1 VTEPDVSREMG
12 RHTTKT
18 LKRRYD
24 LRGDMSADRSVL
36 RQAIER
42 GERDGGA
49 IEFKERLTREV
60 HLADGRKESLAAQLR
75 HRVLSGDG
83 EATYVV
89 GVTDDGGIA
98 GIPPERFSETM
109 DVLSLLAEEADA
121 HIHDVETWG
130 VTADETADDRRSVEA
145 AGDPGAVHRDDGD
158 DRGLVGIAT
167 IREGS
172 VLETDDA
179 HVVVGTAG
187 HVDHGKSTL
196 VGSLVT
202 GQADD
207 GQGGTRG
214 FLDVQPHEI
223 ERGLS
228 ADLSYA
234 VYGFDD
240 GDPVRMD
247 NPHRKQDRARIVE
260 EADRLV
266 SFVDTVGHEPWL
278 RTTIRGL
285 VGQRIDY
292 GLLVVAADDGPTR
305 TTREHLGILL
315 ATELP
320 TIVAVTKTDLVSE
333 ERIEEVSRE
342 IESLLRDVDRTPLS
356 VERHGVATALDEI
369 GESVVPIV
377 RTSAV
382 SGDGLGNL
390 DTLFASLPKRS
401 TPDREE
407 FRMYVD
413 RSYDVKGVGAVASG
427 TVNSGAVETGDE
439 LLVGPMADGSFRE
452 VEVRSIEM
460 HYHRVDRATAGRIV
474 GIALK
479 GIPES
484 SLERGMVLLPRTA
497 DPEPVREFE
506 AEVVV
511 LNHPTR
517 IQSGYEPVV
526 HLETASEAAEF
537 TPEDGRL
544 LPGDTG
550 RTRVRFK
557 FRPYLVEEGQRFVF
571 REGSSKGVGTVT
583 GVGAGSEPAPA
594 DD

>member
-1 VTEPDVSREMG
+1 
-12 RHTTKT
+12 
-18 LKRRYD
+18 
-24 LRGDMSADRSVL
+24 MSADRSAL
-36 RQAIER
+36 RRALER

-49 IEFKERLTREV
+49 IEFKERLTREI
-60 HLADGRKESLAAQLR
+60 HLADGRMESLVAQLR

-89 GVTDDGGIA
+89 GVTDDGGLA
-98 GIPPERFSETM
+98 GIAPEAFSETM

-121 HIHDVETWG
+121 HIADVETWSAG
-130 VTADETADDRRSVEA
+130 ADGEGDA
-145 AGDPGAVHRDDGD
+145 A
-158 DRGLVGIAT
+158 GLVGLAT
-167 IREGS
+167 VREGAMFA
-172 VLETDDA
+172 TDD
-179 HVVVGTAG
+179 
-187 HVDHGKSTL
+187 STL

-214 FLDVQPHEI
+214 FLDVQPHEV

-234 VYGFDD
+234 VYGFAEDA

-247 NPHRKQDRARIVE
+247 NPHRKSDRARIVE

-285 VGQRIDY
+285 VGQKLDY
-292 GLLVVAADDGPTR
+292 GLLVVAADDGPTA

-320 TIVAVTKTDLVSE
+320 TIVAITKTDVVTD
-333 ERIEEVSRE
+333 ERLAAVEREV
-342 IESLLRDVDRTPLS
+342 ESTLRDVGETPLP
-356 VERHGVATALDEI
+356 VDRYGVDTAVAEVGD
-369 GESVVPIV
+369 GVVPV
-377 RTSAV
+377 LRTSAV
-382 SGDGLGNL
+382 ERTGL
-390 DTLFASLPKRS
+390 DTLDRLFETLPKRA
-401 TPDREE
+401 TPEREA

-413 RSYDVKGVGAVASG
+413 RSYKVTGVGAVASG
-427 TVNSGAVETGDE
+427 TVNSGVVEAGDE
-439 LLVGPMADGSFRE
+439 LLLGPMADGSFRE

-479 GIPES
+479 GVDEEDV
-484 SLERGMVLLPRTA
+484 ERGMALVPRDA
-497 DPEPVREFE
+497 DPTPVRSFD
-506 AEVVV
+506 AEVMV

-517 IQSGYEPVV
+517 IQPGYEPVV
-526 HLETASEAAEF
+526 HLETLSEAAVF
-537 TPEDGRL
+537 TPAEGRL

-557 FRPYLVEEGQRFVF
+557 FRPYLVEAGQRFVF
-571 REGSSKGVGTVT
+571 REGSSKGVGTVRA
-583 GVGAGSEPAPA
+583 VGPTE
-594 DD
+594 